1 MPYPAQADLL
11 PWLPL
16 PEQVR
21 LCRTSASLRAS
32 CLCHVRHWG
41 AECWNRV
48 KTIVVETLALRGP
61 QRALLAH
68 CGVREGTQCR
78 ALGCALDVVE
88 KLRPEPLPADVA
100 LLALAVVRYSLK
112 FALSDGGELDAL
124 AVHLRRGGRL
134 HLPDVQNVECILIM
148 RVAPAIEL

>member
-1 MPYPAQADLL
+1 MPHPALADLL

-32 CLCHVRHWG
+32 CLHHVRHWG
-41 AECWNRV
+41 TECWNRV
-48 KTIVVETLALRGP
+48 KTIVAERLALRGP
-61 QRALLAH
+61 PRALLAH
-68 CGVREGTQCR
+68 CGVGEGTHCR

-88 KLRPEPLPADVA
+88 TLRPEPLPADVA

-112 FALSDGGELDAL
+112 FELSGEQLEAMVEHFRAGGC
-124 AVHLRRGGRL
+124 L
-134 HLPDVQNVECILIM
+134 HLPHVQEVECVLVM

>member
-1 MPYPAQADLL
+1 MPYPALADLL

-21 LCRTSASLRAS
+21 LCRTSASVRAS
-32 CLCHVRHWG
+32 CLCHVRRWG

-48 KTIVVETLALRGP
+48 KAVVAETLALNGP
-61 QRALLAH
+61 QRALLAA
-68 CGVREGTQCR
+68 CGVGEGTQCR

-112 FALSDGGELDAL
+112 FELSGDELDAL
-124 AVHLRRGGRL
+124 AEHFRAGGCL
-134 HLPDVQNVECILIM
+134 HLPDVQEVECVLVM
-148 RVAPAIEL
+148 RVAPGIEL